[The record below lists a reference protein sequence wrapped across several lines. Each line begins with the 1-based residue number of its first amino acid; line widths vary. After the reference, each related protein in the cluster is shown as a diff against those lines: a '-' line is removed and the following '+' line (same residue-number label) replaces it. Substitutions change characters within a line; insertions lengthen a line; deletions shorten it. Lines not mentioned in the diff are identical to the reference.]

1 MQKTQKK
8 TRRSQKKPQKKPQ
21 KKIKR
26 GILRKTYIQA
36 LIGAQGEAMQQ
47 NYETDTYEAALL
59 IIDAPMQ

>member
-8 TRRSQKKPQKKPQ
+8 HDVLKKKNRKNPQ

-36 LIGAQGEAMQQ
+36 LIGA
-47 NYETDTYEAALL
+47 
-59 IIDAPMQ
+59 